1 MSGVSKTGVGYF
13 LGSGDKST
21 PDAALDATLDLG
33 AGCTAAPAG
42 MAVGE
47 GLGASVGTV
56 VAVALGA
63 TDGDVVAV
71 AAASGV
77 GVGRTVLAR
86 VAVGAAV
93 AVVGTT

>member
-1 MSGVSKTGVGYF
+1 
-13 LGSGDKST
+13 
-21 PDAALDATLDLG
+21 
-33 AGCTAAPAG
+33 

-71 AAASGV
+71 AVAWGV